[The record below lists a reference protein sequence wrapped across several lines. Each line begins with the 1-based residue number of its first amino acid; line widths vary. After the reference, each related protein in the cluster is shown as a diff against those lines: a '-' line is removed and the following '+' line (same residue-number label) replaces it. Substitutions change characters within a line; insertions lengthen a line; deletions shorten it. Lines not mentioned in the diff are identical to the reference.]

1 MSNNVSDSGVKR
13 IMTWMAGGL
22 FGFMVLMIILAR
34 TLVY

>member
-1 MSNNVSDSGVKR
+1 MSNSSDNSVKR

-34 TLVY
+34 TIVY